1 MFEENTA
8 YAGTYSLIDA
18 EAIELSSIQDVEDLS
33 GAVPGLHVT
42 DTNGRSFG
50 NVYTLRGIGNT
61 PLFGTSGVVF
71 YLDDV
76 PQGDPSSLN
85 PVLSNL
91 QSIRVYRGPQGHLF
105 GRNSSAGVVSLQS
118 KQPGNIRESEISLTI
133 I

>member
-1 MFEENTA
+1 MNTKKVLNPLAFYSLIFASNAQVPDVVAAEATVELPALEIQGRVFEENTA
-8 YAGTYSLIDA
+8 YAGTYSLIDE

-76 PQGDPSSLN
+76 PQGDPSS
-85 PVLSNL
+85 
-91 QSIRVYRGPQGHLF
+91 
-105 GRNSSAGVVSLQS
+105 
-118 KQPGNIRESEISLTI
+118 
-133 I
+133 